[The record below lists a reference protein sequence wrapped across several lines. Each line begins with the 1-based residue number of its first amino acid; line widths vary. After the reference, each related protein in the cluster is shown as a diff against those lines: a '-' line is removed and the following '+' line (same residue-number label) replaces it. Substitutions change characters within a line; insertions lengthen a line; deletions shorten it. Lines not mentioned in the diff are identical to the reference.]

1 MRRFL
6 LLIMC
11 VTVLAGCGAEE
22 NEVTTSVLPTSTI
35 EESRETVAAV
45 IPEPTLTPETTNEEP
60 ALNLDRYPAERVIIE
75 ASEEDKA
82 GWTSTVHFTEPDDK
96 YFSMT
101 YNDEKLCFDREQDK
115 MYGSD
120 VITNIGQFINGN
132 QTFDISCYV
141 LKEKSAWEWAQE
153 NPDDYEYVASYP
165 RKSGSI
171 EVYWWNDYNYQIYYE
186 LNDFEQGGLYFRYG
200 VLKEDLERSSF
211 ESLDELIACIGE
223 VTVTPG
229 KFDYELPYLET
240 YEIMEVDSPFDM
252 YVSVRNVMVFDR
264 PNTSNA
270 YYAGMLERNDIV
282 TVTGIVENSSMYRVL
297 SDGKEVYIDERF
309 LTAEYVRD
317 RRDILAES
325 WKKYKADFKPIREGE
340 AGYKRGDEL
349 HFSSSLILPYSHF
362 EIPVLD
368 QFNTI
373 GLLNEDRV
381 GIFGYVYPTTG
392 IYKWSPPPPG
402 EETSENVV
410 VNFDLYVD
418 AIEAL
423 RWEWAD
429 QDIFSESSQGF
440 LVGGSQMQWYTGSF
454 GERPDVELVQPLEG
468 EGYYTLT
475 IRYPLDA
482 KIGEELGMTM
492 SEDVVK
498 AAREA
503 LIVYLSCVSSTPM
516 EIYDSLLYNL
526 YYAPDGEETLSENW
540 TVVGDSQIR
549 VSFEESS
556 QKRHIW
562 NFHIKSK

>member
-1 MRRFL
+1 M
-6 LLIMC
+6 
-11 VTVLAGCGAEE
+11 
-22 NEVTTSVLPTSTI
+22 
-35 EESRETVAAV
+35 
-45 IPEPTLTPETTNEEP
+45 
-60 ALNLDRYPAERVIIE
+60 
-75 ASEEDKA
+75 
-82 GWTSTVHFTEPDDK
+82 
-96 YFSMT
+96 
-101 YNDEKLCFDREQDK
+101 
-115 MYGSD
+115 
-120 VITNIGQFINGN
+120 
-132 QTFDISCYV
+132 
-141 LKEKSAWEWAQE
+141 
-153 NPDDYEYVASYP
+153 
-165 RKSGSI
+165 
-171 EVYWWNDYNYQIYYE
+171 
-186 LNDFEQGGLYFRYG
+186 
-200 VLKEDLERSSF
+200 
-211 ESLDELIACIGE
+211 
-223 VTVTPG
+223 
-229 KFDYELPYLET
+229 
-240 YEIMEVDSPFDM
+240 
-252 YVSVRNVMVFDR
+252 
-264 PNTSNA
+264 
-270 YYAGMLERNDIV
+270 
-282 TVTGIVENSSMYRVL
+282 
-297 SDGKEVYIDERF
+297 
-309 LTAEYVRD
+309 
-317 RRDILAES
+317 
-325 WKKYKADFKPIREGE
+325 
-340 AGYKRGDEL
+340 
-349 HFSSSLILPYSHF
+349 
-362 EIPVLD
+362 
-368 QFNTI
+368 
-373 GLLNEDRV
+373 

-410 VNFDLYVD
+410 ANFDLYVD

-475 IRYPLDA
+475 IGYPLDA
-482 KIGEELGMTM
+482 EIGEELGMTM